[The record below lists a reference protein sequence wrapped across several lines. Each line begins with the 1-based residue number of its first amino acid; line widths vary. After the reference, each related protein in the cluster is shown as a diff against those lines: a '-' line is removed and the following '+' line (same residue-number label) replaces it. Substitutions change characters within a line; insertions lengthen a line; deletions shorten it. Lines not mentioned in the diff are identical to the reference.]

1 MRRAACS
8 PVRTPVPCLVIGPAL
23 PMFVLQ
29 HPIMAYDMHA
39 PDAQGY
45 VPGVYNYCDRWC
57 ERCIF
62 VHRCRVGR
70 VDMDDAA
77 YENEGSDLPASKE
90 ERFRR
95 IMDELRNPPTDLATP
110 SDGDDEADELPEA
123 LDDAREEDN
132 TDDGTGWSVEEMN
145 AMTQMS
151 PEEETEWE
159 RKRAGKRKQ
168 VEAHVLMTYGNTYL
182 DLCQVWLETNTEA
195 LRTKGIDLSRRDMG
209 VHPLGP
215 AGLLLREA
223 VDAIMWY
230 RTMMAA
236 KLHRA
241 LSGLIDYEDERDD
254 PDHCPEIA
262 DHNGTAKLCLTMADQ
277 CVQAWATVAEQWPE
291 QALET
296 AAPLDLLAR
305 IKAQLAID
313 FPDAHRF
320 VRAGWD
326 AHMGTPKC
334 LQD

>member
-1 MRRAACS
+1 M
-8 PVRTPVPCLVIGPAL
+8 P
-23 PMFVLQ
+23 
-29 HPIMAYDMHA
+29 YDMHA
-39 PDAQGY
+39 PDAHGY
-45 VPGVYNYCDRWC
+45 IPGVYNYCDRWC
-57 ERCIF
+57 QRCTF

-77 YENEGSDLPASKE
+77 YENEGSDLPATKE

-95 IMDELRNPPTDLATP
+95 IMDELCNPSAGLSTP
-110 SDGDDEADELPEA
+110 SDKDDGADK
-123 LDDAREEDN
+123 LDDARDGDDDAD

-145 AMTQMS
+145 AMTQLS
-151 PEEETEWE
+151 PEEEAEWE
-159 RKRAGKRKQ
+159 RKRSGRRRR
-168 VEAHVLMTYGNTYL
+168 VEAHILTNYGKTYL
-182 DLCQVWLETNTEA
+182 HLCEEWLETNTEA
-195 LRTKGIDLSRRDMG
+195 LRTQGIDLSRRDMG

-230 RTMMAA
+230 RTMMTA

-241 LSGLIDYEDERDD
+241 LSGLDEDEDERDD

-262 DHNGTAKLCLTMADQ
+262 DHNGTAKLCLHMADQ
-277 CVQAWATVAEQWPE
+277 CVQAWHTVAEQWPE
-291 QALET
+291 QAMET
-296 AAPLDLLAR
+296 VAPLELLAR

-334 LQD
+334 LQG